1 MKYTKTLFLMAIAF
15 AGALQAA
22 NSLSFDVEN
31 NPRYHVEITLP
42 EQYILTLDEDKED
55 IEIRKIDDTV
65 MGSIGFNLCEPD
77 AVCTFEWPKIFDATP
92 PDHFSI
98 PKLPNAALDKSLT
111 MSAVNNPSLVT
122 SIVLLKGESYGC
134 TINLICNSGLKDLEE
149 VSQLIADG
157 LKLTVSEK

>member
-65 MGSIGFNLCEPD
+65 MGGIGFSIGEPE
-77 AVCTFEWPKIFDATP
+77 TFEWPKIFDAIP

-98 PKLPNAALDKSLT
+98 PNLPNATLDKSIT
-111 MSAVNNPSLVT
+111 MSAVNNPSFVT
-122 SIVLLKGESYGC
+122 SIVRLKAGSYEC
-134 TINLICNSGLKDLEE
+134 TINLNCSSGLKDLED
-149 VSQLIADG
+149 VCQLITDG
-157 LKLTVSEK
+157 LKLTVSEE